1 MDIARTYNRNFTLMT
16 LEGSLFFFGT
26 SFLGENTVVPI
37 FVDTYTGS
45 MQLLGLTIA
54 LLTVAK
60 LLPKLLLGPYIS
72 QVKDVSRLL
81 RIVMLIHRPLPLLMI
96 PIFLVVK
103 NPLIIFLAFLL
114 MYCIFWGI
122 NGIAG
127 IAWSDVFGRTIPGDL
142 RGKLHGYQQF
152 IGGVASLIAGYVIKL
167 LLDNNILSNN
177 IKYLIIFALGGLV
190 LLGSAL
196 AIVPVK
202 DIPRNIECK
211 KVAIIKYFL
220 TLPHYLNKN
229 MNYKNMNI
237 LQAISRFGDLIIP
250 FIIVLSKDNLGFDS
264 HQLSTLVV
272 FQIVGGML
280 GGILWGNISHKFGN
294 KHVILAVEITG
305 LIISTI
311 TFLCILINPYVM
323 TFPIMCLVSTLA
335 GAKAGGWLGY
345 VNYLIDVVEEEN
357 RIDCMIL
364 NTIILF
370 PLSFANYF
378 AGLATDK
385 LGFLPLVFFSV
396 VVGMTTTILSVKLKS
411 IDNSC

>member
-1 MDIARTYNRNFTLMT
+1 MDITRTYNRNFTLMT

-54 LLTVAK
+54 LLAVAK

-81 RIVMLIHRPLPLLMI
+81 RIAMLIHRPLPLLMI
-96 PIFLVVK
+96 PIFLIVK
-103 NPLIIFLAFLL
+103 NPLIIFFAFLL

-152 IGGVASLIAGYVIKL
+152 IGGVASLVAGYIIKL
-167 LLDNNILSNN
+167 LLDNNMISNN

-202 DIPRNIECK
+202 DIPRNIK
-211 KVAIIKYFL
+211 YKRVAVIKYFL
-220 TLPHYLNKN
+220 KLPDYLNKN
-229 MNYKNMNI
+229 INYRNMNV

-250 FIIVLSKDNLGFDS
+250 FIILLSKDNLGFDS

-272 FQIVGGML
+272 FQVIGGLL

-294 KHVILAVEITG
+294 KQVILAVEIAG
-305 LIISTI
+305 LILSII

-323 TFPIMCLVSTLA
+323 TFPIMCLVSILA

-396 VVGMTTTILSVKLKS
+396 VVGMVTTILSVKLKS
-411 IDNSC
+411 VDNSC